1 VHVFNRNA
9 QVLPQRG
16 NVNTLRDKIK
26 ISKRLNTNYLFKNRL
41 KPLKSSGFQN
51 KMTSLEISYEIE
63 YLSCELADERI
74 ENKPIL
80 TTYFDAHFIRSEAEG
95 GIVNTH
101 LDEHDLDK
109 VYEATL
115 KARVP
120 SGTASVPI
128 TAAIGFAHY
137 AQRRNEFGMA
147 CYTNAGTGHVKMV
160 EILSTVERGKV
171 FEKRIPLI
179 METTKLLGEPVRK
192 GEILFR
198 AKSVKKGN
206 RVSFLP
212 LDRCILGDLAS
223 PKGMQSNA
231 DIISQF
237 IQKRVEFEANM
248 NDTWEG
254 IKNVRAPMDISSAGI
269 ELTGTCFV
277 PVEGFALCETLDI
290 NEEYYQN
297 AFERSMIRKGFSNPS
312 VGFRS
317 LDMAHKAEVLAE
329 VTVYAAQ
336 SFDYISDTVDLSK
349 RGPPPPKGSKPL
361 ISALRPDTYRRIG
374 FEDFHNSAVT
384 ASGDCEDGSGNS
396 NVIFHNFKRLE
407 INANTYPELKEL
419 QTIASDYVY
428 FHTLAT
434 VHGARVND
442 EKISIG
448 AHMYGLLLPKD
459 QVKMCLS
466 TTVEGKVWAER
477 LPLDQ
482 KIDTLPTLFCEG
494 TGRIRPLGTG
504 PVELHSLKTH
514 HVSELVRRSLVGANS
529 PNPSHPISYDPLFA
543 ERMYVGRNMHSRGGM
558 KALISH
564 DWGAESSF
572 YLGNL
577 LVVTTEFMDVGEN
590 LGAFVCGNI
599 DREQGTITRGSKF
612 VDLIRQENTV
622 ALIPCAPIPPKI
634 MEITREAATLRA
646 PCRSFVLERNK
657 IDPKLKTHPDLERL
671 KNTINGL
678 GRTGQAPFGGV
689 STYIRPHQVNKT
701 SVDKMISNIIQMKA
715 VFKIDVEFEPITT
728 DLHQFRLITYV
739 DKNQI

>member
-1 VHVFNRNA
+1 
-9 QVLPQRG
+9 
-16 NVNTLRDKIK
+16 
-26 ISKRLNTNYLFKNRL
+26 
-41 KPLKSSGFQN
+41 
-51 KMTSLEISYEIE
+51 MTSIEIAYELE

-74 ENKPIL
+74 ECKPIL
-80 TTYFDAHFIRSEAEG
+80 TTYFDAHFLRSEAEG
-95 GIVNTH
+95 GIINTH
-101 LDEHDLDK
+101 LDEHDLSK

-160 EILSTVERGKV
+160 EILEGLRGNKA
-171 FEKRIPLI
+171 FEKRVPLV
-179 METTKLLGEPVRK
+179 METTKLLGEPVKK

-198 AKSVKKGN
+198 ATSVKKGN
-206 RVSFLP
+206 RVAFLP
-212 LDRCILGDLAS
+212 LDRCIIGFAS
-223 PKGMQSNA
+223 PEAMQSNSE
-231 DIISQF
+231 IISQF

-248 NDTWEG
+248 KDTWAG

-290 NEEYYQN
+290 NEEYFQN

-317 LDMAHKAEVLAE
+317 LDVAHRAELVGEIAI
-329 VTVYAAQ
+329 YASQ

-349 RGPPPPKGSKPL
+349 RGPAPPKGSKPL
-361 ISALRPDTYRRIG
+361 ISTLRPDTYRRIG
-374 FEDFHNSAVT
+374 FEDFHNSGVT
-384 ASGDCEDGSGNS
+384 GSGDCEDGGAGG

-407 INANTYPELKEL
+407 INGQKYPELKEL
-419 QTIASDYVY
+419 QTIASDYIY
-428 FHTLAT
+428 FLTLAT

-442 EKISIG
+442 GKESVG

-477 LPLDQ
+477 LPLEQ
-482 KIDTLPTLFCEG
+482 KIDMLPTLFCEG

-504 PVELHSLKTH
+504 PVELHSLKPTY
-514 HVSELVRRSLVGANS
+514 VTDLVRRSLVGANS
-529 PNPSHPISYDPLFA
+529 AHPSHPVSYDPLFA
-543 ERMYVGRNMHSRGGM
+543 ERMYVGKNMYSRGGM

-564 DWGAESSF
+564 DWGAESNF

-577 LVVTTEFMDVGEN
+577 LVVTSEFMDVGEN

-599 DREQGTITRGSKF
+599 DREQGIVTRGSKF

-634 MEITREAATLRA
+634 MDITREAATIRA

-657 IDPKLKTHPDLERL
+657 IDPKHKTHPELERL
-671 KNTINGL
+671 KKTINGL
-678 GRTGQAPFGGV
+678 GRRGEAPFGPV
-689 STYIRPHQVNKT
+689 SSYARPHQFNR
-701 SVDKMISNIIQMKA
+701 SSIDKMISNIIQMKA
-715 VFKIDVEFEPITT
+715 VFKVDYEFEAITT
-728 DLHQFRLITYV
+728 SMVQYRIMLFV
-739 DKNQI
+739 DKNSV